1 MTQAAAL
8 VVRRQ
13 IVVHAPIDRA
23 FATFTER
30 FGDFKPPEHN
40 LLGVP
45 IAQTVFDPE
54 VGGHIT
60 DRGVDGSECRWSL
73 GEREGC
79 LLRSCNNANASCPPK
94 QPPRELQAQRRGI
107 RELWRSRLRHLSKAD
122 SKDTSDD
129 AGCMYS

>member
-1 MTQAAAL
+1 ML
-8 VVRRQ
+8 
-13 IVVHAPIDRA
+13 PSSA
-23 FATFTER
+23 FTVFTER

-40 LLGVP
+40 LLGAP
-45 IAQTVFDPE
+45 IVKTTFEPR
-54 VGGHIT
+54 VGGNIV
-60 DRGVDGSECRWSL
+60 DRAGDGSECRWSF